1 MRNDRLQQL
10 YERFKSG
17 DRLALARV
25 ISLVENRA
33 EGFEQILHTL
43 FPSTGRAHR
52 IGITGPPG
60 AGKSTLTSH
69 VAKALCSKG
78 NKIGIIAVD
87 PTSPFTGGAILGDR
101 IRMSDI
107 GLDPNIFIR
116 SMATRGSLGGL
127 ALATN
132 EVGDV
137 LDAFG
142 KDIVMMETVGVGQS
156 ELDIVSA
163 AETTVVVL
171 VPESGDGI
179 QTMKAGLMEIADI
192 FVINKADREGASGLA
207 REVEAVLSMRESPD
221 GWQIPVLLTTAVRGE
236 GIEELVQAI
245 ESHVAFLTSS
255 RLLEKKRKERIRRR
269 LRNIVNQRIE
279 ALLWQ
284 DEDIA
289 KLVEAYLSDFGE
301 SSETPYTLADLVVRK
316 LGIHQ
321 RASQGSEKS

>member
-1 MRNDRLQQL
+1 MKNNAQDLF
-10 YERFKSG
+10 ERFKKG

-33 EGFEQILHTL
+33 DGFEDILHNI
-43 FPSTGRAHR
+43 FPMTGRAHR

-69 VAKALCSKG
+69 IAKTLRADDST
-78 NKIGIIAVD
+78 IGIIAVD

-101 IRMSDI
+101 VRMSDI
-107 GLDPNIFIR
+107 GLDPGVFIR

-127 ALATN
+127 AVATS

-142 KDIVMMETVGVGQS
+142 KDIVIMETVGVGQS

-163 AETTVVVL
+163 ADTTIVVL

-192 FVINKADREGASGLA
+192 FAINKADREGADGLA
-207 REVEAVLSMRESPD
+207 REVEAMLSMRQSHDEWIP
-221 GWQIPVLLTTAVRGE
+221 PVLLTTATRGD
-236 GIEELVQAI
+236 GVAELVDTVKRHR
-245 ESHVAFLTSS
+245 EFLKSS
-255 RLLEKKRKERIRRR
+255 RLLEARHRERIRIRIR
-269 LRNIVNQRIE
+269 DIVNQRIE
-279 ALLWQ
+279 ALLW
-284 DEDIA
+284 ENEETK
-289 KLVEAYLSDFGE
+289 KLVADYLASPAGCTD
-301 SSETPYTLADLVVRK
+301 TPYTLADEILK
-316 LGIHQ
+316 TLGI
-321 RASQGSEKS
+321 K

>member
-1 MRNDRLQQL
+1 MMNDKLNAL
-10 YERFKSG
+10 YERFRSG
-17 DRLALARV
+17 DKLALARI
-25 ISLVENRA
+25 ISLVENRSS
-33 EGFEQILHTL
+33 GFEELLHTI

-69 VAKALCSKG
+69 VAKALRAEN

-101 IRMSDI
+101 VRMTDI
-107 GLDPNIFIR
+107 GLDPEIFIR

-127 ALATN
+127 AVATN

-142 KDIVMMETVGVGQS
+142 KDIVIMETVGVGQS
-156 ELDIVSA
+156 ELDIVSV

-192 FVINKADREGASGLA
+192 FVINKADRDGAPQLA
-207 REVEAVLSMRESPD
+207 REVEAMLSMRESAD
-221 GWQIPVLLTTAVRGE
+221 GWNIPVLMTTAVKGQ
-236 GIEELVQAI
+236 GIQELVAAI
-245 ESHVAFLTSS
+245 HKHTDFLKTSQ
-255 RLLEKKRKERIRRR
+255 LLEQKRKERVRKRIRN
-269 LRNIVNQRIE
+269 LIAMRIE
-279 ALLWQ
+279 AIVRENTEIQ
-284 DEDIA
+284 
-289 KLVEAYLSDFGE
+289 KLIRNYLDSDQTE
-301 SSETPYTLADLVVRK
+301 QTPYTLADEVVKK
-316 LGIHQ
+316 LGI
-321 RASQGSEKS
+321 K